1 MKAIRPIFDNL
12 DDLDDLEYID
22 GIDMM
27 ACLFTHIRENIA
39 GMEDI
44 DEAQRQ
50 HFRRMTNLEITGT
63 KIAFFDMDIID
74 IDANMNDC
82 RDEYPE
88 RMGTEFNEL
97 IVMFEIVRWLQECG
111 YEWDAAVDAKYRYI
125 AEVLGINSKDRDHLI
140 DPCETGEYVLNTE
153 SRAFH
158 ELKLMLPLHW
168 ATILLDWYPISILG
182 IDGEEAMVFGNLV
195 IVCI

>member
-1 MKAIRPIFDNL
+1 MKAIKPIFDNL
-12 DDLDDLEYID
+12 DDLDNLEYID

-27 ACLFTHIRENIA
+27 ACLFSHIRESIA
-39 GMEDI
+39 NMEVI

-50 HFRRMTNLEITGT
+50 HFRCMTDLEIIGT
-63 KIAFFDMDIID
+63 KLTFFGMDFD
-74 IDANMNDC
+74 DDMNDSG
-82 RDEYPE
+82 DEDPE

-97 IVMFEIVRWLQECG
+97 IVMFEIVRWLKECG
-111 YEWDAAVDAKYRYI
+111 YEWDAAVDAKYRHI

-140 DPCETGEYVLNTE
+140 DSCETGEYVLNTE

-182 IDGEEAMVFGNLV
+182 IDGEEAMVLGNL
-195 IVCI
+195 IIKGTDEK

>member
-27 ACLFTHIRENIA
+27 ACLFSHIRESIA
-39 GMEDI
+39 NMEVI

-50 HFRRMTNLEITGT
+50 HFRRMTDLEIIGT
-63 KIAFFDMDIID
+63 RMVFEDMYIDDDIHD
-74 IDANMNDC
+74 PG
-82 RDEYPE
+82 DEFPVHK
-88 RMGTEFNEL
+88 GTEFNE
-97 IVMFEIVRWLQECG
+97 IIIMFEIVLWLKECG
-111 YEWDAAVDAKYRYI
+111 YEWNSSVNAKYRYI
-125 AEVLGINSKDRDHLI
+125 AEVLGIISEDSAHLI
-140 DPCETGEYVLNTE
+140 DAGKTEGYVLNIE
-153 SRAFH
+153 NRAFQ

>member
-1 MKAIRPIFDNL
+1 
-12 DDLDDLEYID
+12 
-22 GIDMM
+22 
-27 ACLFTHIRENIA
+27 
-39 GMEDI
+39 MEGI

-50 HFRRMTNLEITGT
+50 HLRCMTDLEIIGT
-63 KIAFFDMDIID
+63 KMTFFDMDIMD
-74 IDANMNDC
+74 IDVDMNDTG
-82 RDEYPE
+82 DEYPE

-111 YEWDAAVDAKYRYI
+111 YEWDAAVDAKYRHI